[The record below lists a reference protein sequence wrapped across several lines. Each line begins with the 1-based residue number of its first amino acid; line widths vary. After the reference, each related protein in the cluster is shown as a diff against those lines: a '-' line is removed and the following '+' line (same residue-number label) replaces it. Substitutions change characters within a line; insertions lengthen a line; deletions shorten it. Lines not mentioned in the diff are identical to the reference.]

1 MTTGTAKARNGRDC
15 CKAREQVQFQLAV
28 GNARL
33 DVTLA
38 HETTEQSTVKGSKT
52 ATGME
57 AWAAIDLQGRARLGS
72 ALLCVQW
79 VRCMGNRAYCGGCRE
94 DGDHPSK
101 ARAMALGARGETASP
116 HW

>member
-1 MTTGTAKARNGRDC
+1 MTTGTSKARNGRDC

-38 HETTEQSTVKGSKT
+38 HETTEQSTVKGSQT
-52 ATGME
+52 TTGME

-72 ALLCVQW
+72 ALLCVLW
-79 VRCMGNRAYCGGCRE
+79 VRVHKNPCVRAVAGAVRME
-94 DGDHPSK
+94 TTLPK
-101 ARAMALGARGETASP
+101 LGQW
-116 HW
+116 H

>member
-1 MTTGTAKARNGRDC
+1 MTTGTSKARNGRDC

-52 ATGME
+52 TTGME

-72 ALLCVQW
+72 ALLCVLW
-79 VRCMGNRAYCGGCRE
+79 VRCMETVRTVAGAVRME
-94 DGDHPSK
+94 TTLPK
-101 ARAMALGARGETASP
+101 LGQW
-116 HW
+116 H